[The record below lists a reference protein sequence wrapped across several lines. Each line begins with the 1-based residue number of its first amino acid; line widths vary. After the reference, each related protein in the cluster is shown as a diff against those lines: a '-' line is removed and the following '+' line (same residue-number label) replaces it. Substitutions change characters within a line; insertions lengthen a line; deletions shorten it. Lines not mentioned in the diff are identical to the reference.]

1 MADSQDVQ
9 DSEITPE
16 DFDEEQETP
25 KAESSP
31 AKSEEK
37 EEKSEEKPEE
47 SKEEEQKESE
57 EDSEKTEEED
67 DKESQEA
74 EKSEKSPAEERKT
87 QLNSEIRDLVAQRNS
102 LREEVTKAN
111 SEAYQP
117 ATEEDLVKEGMEP
130 AEAKV
135 EALRQ
140 EIEMREFNNQ
150 VAEAQLTIESESN
163 RVLSDFAWAN
173 PESDT
178 FNKELATEAARL
190 LEGNLITDPNTGQ
203 VIGSNIS
210 PYQLYKTL
218 DRAAGISSTEGR
230 LKAQKDTEKMLA
242 SADTSS
248 SSAPA
253 KKSEDPLAKLW
264 ESEL

>member
-9 DSEITPE
+9 DQEITPE
-16 DFDEEQETP
+16 VFDGEQETP
-25 KAESSP
+25 KADSSP
-31 AKSEEK
+31 VEETKEEKKSEET
-37 EEKSEEKPEE
+37 EEKPEE
-47 SKEEEQKESE
+47 TKDKSEETKEEPEKETESE
-57 EDSEKTEEED
+57 NTEKP
-67 DKESQEA
+67 
-74 EKSEKSPAEERKT
+74 SPAEQRKT
-87 QLNSEIRDLVAQRNS
+87 QLNAEIRDLVARRNS
-102 LREEVTKAN
+102 IREQVTKDN
-111 SEAYQP
+111 SETYQP

-173 PESDT
+173 PDSDS
-178 FNKELATEAARL
+178 FNEQLATEAGQL
-190 LEGNLITDPNTGQ
+190 LESNLIVDPNTGQ

-218 DRAAGISSTEGR
+218 DRAAGISSTDGR

-242 SADTSS
+242 AADTSS
-248 SSAPA
+248 STAPA
-253 KKSEDPLAKLW
+253 KKPEDPLGKLW
-264 ESEL
+264 DEPL